1 MPTRQNRVRNKP
13 LPLWLD
19 NFQQALRP
27 SNRAR
32 TIVDFRIIKYTIENE
47 GGPLTPYTNINSKQT
62 KDKKNLK
69 LYTIPRKKEH
79 LQNLDLKVIS
89 WVGHQN
95 TGKGERKDKM
105 NLIKVKNCAP
115 KHEEH
120 NGQNF

>member
-47 GGPLTPYTNINSKQT
+47 GGPLTPYANINSKQT

-69 LYTIPRKKEH
+69 LYTIPRKKRTSSKLGFEGDFLGRTSKH
-79 LQNLDLKVIS
+79 RQGGKKRQNELNQS
-89 WVGHQN
+89 
-95 TGKGERKDKM
+95 
-105 NLIKVKNCAP
+105 
-115 KHEEH
+115 
-120 NGQNF
+120 